1 MTSQT
6 STSMTTDEV
15 RALEQAVGDVLADH
29 CTPERLAAA
38 EGRVDR
44 ALWDVLAGSG
54 LTRVGID
61 ESAGGSGGG
70 LTEAVAVLRLV
81 GEHAA
86 PVPLAE
92 ATLLAGWLLDG
103 SIKAEETIVDG
114 LERAPDALNML
125 FEGANVG
132 KLLVRVA

>member
-70 LTEAVAVLRLV
+70 LTEAVAGVFGGKAVTNDRGNVTMRLRKARLMRL
-81 GEHAA
+81 GAA
-86 PVPLAE
+86 R
-92 ATLLAGWLLDG
+92 
-103 SIKAEETIVDG
+103 S
-114 LERAPDALNML
+114 
-125 FEGANVG
+125 
-132 KLLVRVA
+132 